1 MNFMNFSLHG
11 LWRFFASVK
20 LALFAL
26 FVLAATSIFGTIIE
40 QGKAPEFYI
49 DKYGES
55 LAAFLELIGL
65 TNMYSSW
72 WFVALLLLFS
82 VNLVVCSIERLP
94 SVWRMATGSGNEMT
108 PEQVKKMACSFVLKA
123 KAPVKETTEKIEEIL
138 VLQGWKKVLIRAVD
152 ADSASL
158 VAQRGGWTRL
168 AVYVVHISILIVLL
182 GALIGALFGFKA
194 YIFLPE
200 GRSSDTVFYQGDAE
214 PLPLGFE
221 IYCDQAQKSF
231 YSDGMVSEFRADMR
245 VQDAQ
250 RGIAFNKSVIVNDP
264 LSYRGI
270 NFYLGDFQPID
281 EFFVVIGDMQKGTEQ
296 AFRVGAEMDIS
307 WPDSQVTVRL
317 EEFTRGADGEVLLA
331 RVNLNADP
339 DMEPAEV
346 WVRNN
351 DSATIEHAG
360 QEFRVSLEQ
369 LTSVLLL
376 VNKDPG
382 VLVVWAGFVLLS
394 VGLYISFFMSHR
406 RIWVCV
412 SATEKGTRV
421 VVGGSSNKN
430 KPGFEK
436 LFNKLSEQV
445 SREL

>member
-1 MNFMNFSLHG
+1 MFMNFSVRG
-11 LWRFFASVK
+11 LWLFFASVK
-20 LALFAL
+20 LALFTL
-26 FVLAATSIFGTIIE
+26 FVLAATSIFGTFIE
-40 QGKAPEFYI
+40 QQKAQEFYI

-55 LAAFLELIGL
+55 LAGILEFLSL

-94 SVWRMATGSGNEMT
+94 GVWRMAVGSGSEMT
-108 PEQVKKMACSFVLKA
+108 PEQVEKMACSFSLKA
-123 KAPVKETTEKIEEIL
+123 KSPVKETTQRIEEIL
-138 VLQGWKKVLIRAVD
+138 VLQGWKKLLVRNTET
-152 ADSASL
+152 DSSSV

-168 AVYVVHISILIVLL
+168 AVYVVHVSILIVLL

-200 GRSSDTVFYQGDAE
+200 GRSSDTVFYQRNAE
-214 PLPLGFE
+214 ALPLGFE

-231 YSDGMVSEFRADMR
+231 YPDGMVREFRADMR
-245 VQDAQ
+245 IQDTQ
-250 RGIAFNKSVIVNDP
+250 RGIAFNKSVVVNDP

-270 NFYLGDFQPID
+270 NFYLGDFHPID
-281 EFFVVIGDMQKGTEQ
+281 EFFVVISDIQKGTEQ
-296 AFRVGAEMDIS
+296 AFRVGAEMDFP
-307 WPDSQVTVRL
+307 WPDSQVTARL
-317 EEFTRGADGEVLLA
+317 NEFTRGADGEVLLA
-331 RVNLNADP
+331 RVSLSTDQ
-339 DMEPAEV
+339 DKESSEV

-351 DSATIEHAG
+351 QSATVEHAG

-382 VLVVWAGFVLLS
+382 VMVVWAGFVLLS
-394 VGLYISFFMSHR
+394 IGLYISFFMSHR

-412 SATEKGTRV
+412 SATAKGTHV
-421 VVGGSSNKN
+421 VVGGNSNKN

-436 LFNKLSEQV
+436 LFSKLSEQV

>member
-1 MNFMNFSLHG
+1 MKFSLSS

-20 LALFAL
+20 LTLFTL
-26 FVLAATSIFGTIIE
+26 FTLATASIFGTFIE
-40 QGKAPEFYI
+40 QEKAPEFYV

-55 LAAFLELIGL
+55 LAGLLELMDL
-65 TNMYSSW
+65 TSMYSSW

-94 SVWRMATGSGNEMT
+94 SVWQMVVGPGNEMT
-108 PEQVKKMACSFVLKA
+108 PEQLKKLACSFSL
-123 KAPVKETTEKIEEIL
+123 TTKKSVAEAVEKIEETL
-138 VLQGWKKVLIRAVD
+138 VLRGWKKLQINTTD
-152 ADSASL
+152 ADLAS
-158 VAQRGGWTRL
+158 VSAQRGGWTRL
-168 AVYVVHISILIVLL
+168 AVYVVHVSILIVLL
-182 GALIGALFGFKA
+182 GALIGALFGFQA

-200 GRSSDTVFYQGDAE
+200 GRSSDTVFYQKNREA
-214 PLPLGFE
+214 LPLGFV
-221 IYCDQAQKSF
+221 IYCDDAQKSF
-231 YSDGMVSEFRADMR
+231 YPDGMISEFRADMR
-245 VQDAQ
+245 VQDTQ
-250 RGIAFNKSVIVNDP
+250 RGVSFDKSVIVNDP

-270 NFYLGDFQPID
+270 NFYLGDFHPID
-281 EFFVVIGDMQKGTEQ
+281 EFIVVVSDMQKGTEQ

-307 WPDSQVTVRL
+307 WPDSQVTARL
-317 EEFTRGADGEVLLA
+317 EEFTRGEDGEVLLA
-331 RVNLNADP
+331 KIIFSTDQ
-339 DMEPAEV
+339 DSEPTEV

-351 DSATIEHAG
+351 NSGTLEHAG

-382 VLVVWAGFVLLS
+382 VLIVWAGFILLS

-406 RIWVCV
+406 RIWICFA
-412 SATEKGTRV
+412 ATGKGTRV

-430 KPGFEK
+430 RPGFEK
-436 LFNKLSEQV
+436 LFSELTEQI